1 MIIRT
6 SKKQQR
12 YSVIDNTGF
21 EDPRLSYKAKGLL
34 GYFLTKPD
42 NWQVR
47 MEDLDKHGTDGID
60 SIKSGMRELRKIG
73 YATLETGRDK
83 NGHLTG
89 KEWVIHETPIVGK
102 STYRRATERGI
113 SRRSGNSDNRENPI
127 DGKSP
132 YIVSTEDVAS
142 TEELVNTDFLRTSSD
157 EKNSD
162 SDSQKKA
169 PPVPAAPPTMFSE
182 SAWYSAPGDKS
193 RSAKVEQ
200 FAARV
205 VQQCP
210 DADGADFLYY
220 YQRCEQWSQNRGA
233 KSRDW
238 PATAAKFILED
249 RQRGQNPSAN
259 SQPSQ
264 PLPNHGKSP
273 ATARTSVLDRETIL
287 DRASRVLAKLGE

>member
-1 MIIRT
+1 MIVRT

-47 MEDLDKHGTDGID
+47 MEDLAKHGTDGID

-73 YATLETGRDK
+73 YATLETTRD
-83 NGHLTG
+83 NAGHLTG

-102 STYRRATERGI
+102 STDRRSTDRGI
-113 SRRSGNSDNRENPI
+113 SRRSGNPDNRENPI

-132 YIVSTEDVAS
+132 YIVSTEDVVN
-142 TEELVNTDFLRTSSD
+142 TDTLVNTDFLRTSD
-157 EKNSD
+157 EKKSNSNP
-162 SDSQKKA
+162 QKKA
-169 PPVPAAPPTMFSE
+169 PPVPADPPTIFSE

-193 RSAKVEQ
+193 RPAKVEQ

-210 DADGADFLYY
+210 DAQGADFLYY
-220 YQRCEQWSQNRGA
+220 YQRCEQWSKNRGA
-233 KSRDW
+233 KSPDW
-238 PATAAKFILED
+238 PAVAAKFILED
-249 RQRGQNPSAN
+249 RQRGQIPTANP
-259 SQPSQ
+259 QPA
-264 PLPNHGKSP
+264 PNHGKSP
-273 ATARTSVLDRETIL
+273 AAPRTSVLDRDTIL
-287 DRASRVLAKLGE
+287 NRASRILAELGE